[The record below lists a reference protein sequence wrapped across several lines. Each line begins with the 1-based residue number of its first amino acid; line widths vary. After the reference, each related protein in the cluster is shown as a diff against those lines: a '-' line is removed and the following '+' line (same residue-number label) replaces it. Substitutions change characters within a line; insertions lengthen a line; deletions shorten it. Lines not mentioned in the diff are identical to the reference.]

1 MLIKRE
7 LCIIFLTTEHVEV
20 QKNEFAS
27 LLYSLVFS
35 WIVKYTNI
43 KLCKTEEETA
53 NFKNFR
59 GTTTADEGDLF
70 QLLNGKNL
78 LTIMDSECNR
88 SKPDIKRLLIF
99 FFFNIEI
106 IPIHVNQ
113 LNDSFNEIIDTLNN
127 KILDSKEKCKEF
139 AKNFNGTDKEFA
151 IGSFKMF
158 IAEKQWKTLGEG
170 EIGSLFDDI
179 EENCS
184 LESKSESQLD
194 LETLQSD
201 EGFELIIL

>member
-53 NFKNFR
+53 NFINFR

-88 SKPDIKRLLIF
+88 SKPDIKRLL
-99 FFFNIEI
+99 N
-106 IPIHVNQ
+106 
-113 LNDSFNEIIDTLNN
+113 
-127 KILDSKEKCKEF
+127 SKEKCKEF